1 MPTSVR
7 DLTMGRERWMLGVF
21 ILLGV
26 TSTWGRLIQRFPSFP
41 VGGML
46 PNGGKIWS
54 ILVAGSNGYYNY
66 RHQADVCHA
75 YQILHKNGIPD
86 ENIIVMMYDDVAR
99 SPENPTPNVIINRPN
114 GPNVYKGVPIDY
126 SGEDVNSTNFLAVLT
141 GDKNAISGIGSGKVI
156 ESGPKDHIF
165 INFVDHGAPG
175 FLCFPNDEL
184 HAKLLESTLQSMAY
198 SNKFSKMV
206 LYVEA
211 CESGSMFD
219 DILPDKNNIF
229 VMTAAD
235 PRESSYACYYDKLR
249 GTYLGDVFSVKWME
263 DSEKENLLLES
274 LHHQFEV
281 VRTETNTSHVEE
293 YGDLDIGSLP
303 VAYFQGYRQTVSIE
317 ESEDIPPIIDAVNS
331 RDVPIEILKRQYES
345 AIDKRSK
352 RILEYQIK
360 RIHRMRRHLDVT
372 VLDIAS
378 EIAQGDH
385 ERAAYLLQSESK
397 LTYPKLDCYETVVQ
411 YFSRKCFKISKNP
424 HTLSKMNVFINIC
437 SVSWASAQ
445 SAIKAMDVICI
456 KERHLTGIL

>member
-1 MPTSVR
+1 
-7 DLTMGRERWMLGVF
+7 MGQRHWMLGVL
-21 ILLGV
+21 ILLSV
-26 TSTWGRLIQRFPSFP
+26 TATWGRLIQRFPTFP

-46 PNGGKIWS
+46 PNGGKIWAL
-54 ILVAGSNGYYNY
+54 LVAGSNGYYNY

-75 YQILHKNGIPD
+75 YQILHRNGIPD
-86 ENIIVMMYDDVAR
+86 ENIIVMMYDDIAN
-99 SPENPTPNVIINRPN
+99 STENPTPNVIINRPN
-114 GPNVYKGVPIDY
+114 GPNVYKGVQIDY
-126 SGEDVNSTNFLAVLT
+126 SGEDVNATNFLAVLT
-141 GDKNAISGIGSGKVI
+141 GDKNAISGVGSERVI

-184 HAKLLESTLQSMAY
+184 HAKLLESTLESMAY

-206 LYVEA
+206 FYVEA

-219 DILPDKNNIF
+219 AILPDKDNIF
-229 VMTAAD
+229 VITAAD

-263 DSEKENLLLES
+263 DSDKENLLLES

-303 VAYFQGYRQTVSIE
+303 VAYFQGYRQTVSFE
-317 ESEDIPPIIDAVNS
+317 EFLEANEIPPIVDAVSS
-331 RDVPIEILKRQYES
+331 RDVPLEILKRQYES
-345 AIDKRSK
+345 AVDKRTK
-352 RILEYQIK
+352 RILEFKIK
-360 RIHRMRRHLDVT
+360 RMQKMRRHLDVT
-372 VLDIAS
+372 VSDIAS

-385 ERAAYLLQSESK
+385 ERASYLLASKSK
-397 LTYPKLDCYETVVQ
+397 LTYPKLDCYETLVH
-411 YFSRKCFKISKNP
+411 YFSRKCFKLSENP
-424 HTLSKMNVFINIC
+424 HALSKMQMLINIC
-437 SVSWASAQ
+437 SVPWASAP